1 MAKKKQRLPEK
12 KSGLKTIHI
21 ILALLVISA
30 LAIYFLNSGGKGP
43 ENLPDDNYKK
53 LNTTIEPGKVKIIEF
68 LNSGC
73 SIEKEIKKK
82 NTRLKKKKGKK
93 EKKKYLPIIFS
104 TKKKKKRG
112 LNAY

>member
-68 LNSGC
+68 LNLEDQC
-73 SIEKEIKKK
+73 IENVQHGFKQVIKKQGE
-82 NTRLKKKKGKK
+82 KGDRFFVEKFFSP
-93 EKKKYLPIIFS
+93 EKKTETVESFY
-104 TKKKKKRG
+104 
-112 LNAY
+112 

>member
-68 LNSGC
+68 LNC
-73 SIEKEIKKK
+73 ARTIENTFKK
-82 NTRLKKKKGKK
+82 NFPPLKKKYEKK
-93 EKKKYLPIIFS
+93 EKIQTLPIIFS
-104 TKKKKKRG
+104 TQKQ
-112 LNAY
+112 